1 MIRPIRRPGKGRSFL
16 QGRHRLLPVASIY
29 SFVFLVFWC
38 LVSCGSPAQA
48 VKQVAPSK
56 GGETGTLITFPVKST
71 GCGKSSPLVP
81 GASADESLM
90 SGGITRSYLLHIPRG
105 YRDTAAQALVLN
117 FHGHGSSAANQAYV
131 TGFSAIADS
140 YDVIVAYPQ
149 GAVGP
154 DHHTGWDTGTARNP
168 RTNDVL
174 YVSDLLRHLQSTW
187 CINPDRIYAIG
198 FSNGGGMVN
207 LLACKL
213 AGRIAAFASVSGAYP
228 AVPGGCHPM
237 RPVPF
242 MELHGTGDG
251 VVPYGGSVFKSYP
264 PVTRW
269 LQQWAQR
276 DGCVS
281 KPTVFFNQAGVI
293 GEKWTGCR
301 DHVSIVHYMIG
312 GMGHVWPRHIIIRF
326 RDQSTTLDA
335 STLIWAFIRGY
346 ALPLTTASA

>member
-1 MIRPIRRPGKGRSFL
+1 M
-16 QGRHRLLPVASIY
+16 
-29 SFVFLVFWC
+29 
-38 LVSCGSPAQA
+38 
-48 VKQVAPSK
+48 
-56 GGETGTLITFPVKST
+56 
-71 GCGKSSPLVP
+71 
-81 GASADESLM
+81 
-90 SGGITRSYLLHIPRG
+90 RSYLLHIPRG
-105 YRDTAAQALVLN
+105 YRDTTAQALILN
-117 FHGHGSSAANQAYV
+117 FHGHGSSAATQAYV

-140 YDVIVAYPQ
+140 YDVIVAYLQ
-149 GAVGP
+149 GVVGP

-174 YVSDLLRHLQSTW
+174 YVSDLLRHLQATW
-187 CINPDRIYAIG
+187 CINADRIYAIG

-213 AGRIAAFASVSGAYP
+213 AGRIAAFGSVSGAYP
-228 AVPGGCHPM
+228 AVPGGCHPA

-242 MELHGTGDG
+242 IELHGTGDG
-251 VVPYGGSVFKSYP
+251 VVPYGGSVFKGYP
-264 PVTRW
+264 PVTYW
-269 LQQWAQR
+269 LQQWVQR
-276 DGCVS
+276 DGCAS
-281 KPTVFFNQAGVI
+281 GPTVFFNQAGVI

-346 ALPLTTASA
+346 ALPLTTANA